1 MLLPIHEDKMEANF
15 LLNEL
20 RMPVKYLKGVGEKRA
35 KILAALGINQ
45 IKDLLEYYPR
55 AYHDRRHL
63 KSIFNLVDGDKE
75 TFQGT
80 IIGYKK
86 SRLPGRKIELLKVVI
101 SDGTGYAFLLFF
113 NQPKM
118 EKFLTTGLKLIVS
131 GRVRRFRGEIQ
142 ITDFE
147 YDILNEQENEMIHHN
162 RIVPIYPLTQE
173 VSPVPGER
181 LIRTAIKKALET
193 YTANLIEILPASI
206 LSKYQLPD
214 IRYALNNIHFPE
226 NWTGYKNAKNRL
238 IFEEFFLLQLALG
251 MTKKKAEQ
259 EKYIKFQT
267 DFKLLTAFIQSLPFV
282 LTSAQKKV
290 IKEIITDMTSEKPM
304 NRLIHGDVGSGKTVV
319 ATCAAIVAFEND
331 YQTAIMAPT
340 EILAEQHY
348 LTIQGLLSNFGI
360 NVALLTSS
368 IKKSDKDISLSQIK
382 NGEINIAIGTHSLI
396 QEGVEFKN
404 LGLCII
410 DEQHRFGVLQRAEL
424 KNKAKEA
431 CKGISPD
438 VLVMTATP
446 IPRTLALTLYG
457 DLDTSVIDE
466 LPPNRQKVITKC
478 RSEKDL
484 PKIYAFIKDEIQKGR
499 QAYVVYP
506 LIEES
511 EELELKAATRMFAH
525 LQKNDFPEFKL
536 GLLHGQ
542 LKTEEK
548 DKVMKSFADKEIDIL
563 VSTTVIEVG
572 IDIPN
577 ATIMLIEHAERFGL
591 AQLHQLRGRVG
602 RGEHKSYCIL
612 VTKKDIAELVN
623 SNQPINLQEDPDSTI
638 LKGAR
643 RLGTL
648 CQTSDG
654 FKIAEVDLE
663 IRGAG
668 EFFGTRQ
675 HGMIR
680 LKLAN
685 ILYDVKWL
693 ELARKEA
700 FAILDKDPFLK
711 KTENQFIY
719 KTFSYQF
726 KDKLVLGEIG

>member
-1 MLLPIHEDKMEANF
+1 METKS

-20 RMPVKYLKGVGEKRA
+20 NMPVKYLKGVGEKRA
-35 KILAALGINQ
+35 KTLASLGIYQ
-45 IKDLLEYYPR
+45 VKDLLEYYPR
-55 AYHDRRHL
+55 IYQDRRHL
-63 KSIFNLVDGDKE
+63 KPIFNLADSEKE

-80 IIGYKK
+80 IISHKK
-86 SRLPGRKIELLKVVI
+86 VRLPRRKIDLLKVII
-101 SDGTGYAFLLFF
+101 SDGSGYASLLFF
-113 NQPKM
+113 NQPKA
-118 EKFLTTGLKLIVS
+118 ENFLTKGLKLIVS

-147 YDILNEQENEMIHHN
+147 YEVLSNEENELIHHN
-162 RIVPIYPLTQE
+162 RIVPIYPLTQS
-173 VSPVPGER
+173 VSPSIGQR
-181 LIRTAIKKALET
+181 LIRISIKKALET
-193 YTANLIEILPASI
+193 YADKIIEILPISI
-206 LSKYQLPD
+206 LSKHKLPD
-214 IRYALNNIHFPE
+214 IRFALNNIHFPQSV
-226 NWTGYKNAKNRL
+226 TAYHSARHRL
-238 IFEEFFLLQLALG
+238 IFEEFFLLQLAIG
-251 MTKKKAEQ
+251 MTKKKVEN
-259 EKYIKFQT
+259 EKCIKFHT
-267 DFKLLTAFIQSLPFV
+267 DFKLLTSFVQSLPFT
-282 LTSAQKKV
+282 LTKSQKNV
-290 IKEIITDMTSEKPM
+290 IKEIISDMKIEKPM

-319 ATCAAIVAFEND
+319 ATCAALVSYENG

-340 EILAEQHY
+340 EVLAEQHY
-348 LTIQGLLSNFGI
+348 LNIHRLLSNFGI
-360 NVALLTSS
+360 KIALLTSS
-368 IKKSDKDISLSQIK
+368 MKKSEREENLTQIK
-382 NGEINIAIGTHSLI
+382 TGEVKIAIGTHSLI

-404 LGLCII
+404 LGLCVV
-410 DEQHRFGVLQRAEL
+410 DEQHRFGVMQRAEL

-431 CKGISPD
+431 CHGICPD

-457 DLDTSVIDE
+457 DLDVSVIDE
-466 LPPNRQKVITKC
+466 LPPHRQKVITKC

-484 PKIYAFIKDEIQKGR
+484 PKIYAFIKDEIKKGR
-499 QAYVVYP
+499 QVYLVYP

-511 EELELKAATRMFAH
+511 EELELKAATRMFKE
-525 LQKNDFPEFKL
+525 LQKNDFPECKL

-542 LKTEEK
+542 LKPDEK
-548 DKVMKSFADKEIDIL
+548 DKVMKNFYDKEINIL

-602 RGEHKSYCIL
+602 RGIDKSYCIL
-612 VTKKDIAELVN
+612 VTKQAIADLVN
-623 SNQPINLQEDPDSTI
+623 LDVPINLQEDPDSTI

-643 RLGTL
+643 RLSTM

-675 HGMIR
+675 HGMLK
-680 LKLAN
+680 LKLAS
-685 ILYDVKWL
+685 IIYDVKWL

-700 FAILDKDPFLK
+700 FNILDNDPFLK
-711 KTENQFIY
+711 DHKNQFIS
-719 KTFSYQF
+719 KTFAYQF
-726 KDKLVLGEIG
+726 KDKLDLVEIG